1 VVLPL
6 GHGKPTGSSRA
17 LSGRERWMVRTVLGA
32 VAALAVVLAVAI
44 GTAGKSSAHGCIH
57 ATIAGPVG
65 AQEVDQCGAEARST
79 CLTARTSGAF
89 TSPGAR
95 VIEQQCRKAGLPVG
109 G

>member
-1 VVLPL
+1 M
-6 GHGKPTGSSRA
+6 G
-17 LSGRERWMVRTVLGA
+17 RTVLGA

-89 TSPGAR
+89 TSQAAS
-95 VIEQQCRKAGLPVG
+95 VIVAQCRKAGVPVS
-109 G
+109 